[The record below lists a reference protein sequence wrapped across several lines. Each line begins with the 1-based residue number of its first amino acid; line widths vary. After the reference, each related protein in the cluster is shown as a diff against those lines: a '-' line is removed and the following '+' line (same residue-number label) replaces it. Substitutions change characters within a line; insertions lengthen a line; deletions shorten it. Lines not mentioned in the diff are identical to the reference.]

1 MTVFASDKG
10 HFYGYTA
17 DTLAEFVRRL
27 ELLKPE
33 APKHRL
39 YFRGLSD
46 MKYNLS
52 PSIGRPISQKS
63 KTIWLSRESR
73 LVEFAEQSIPE
84 LFTKSLPTILL
95 SNMQHYGIP
104 TRMLDITENALVAL
118 YFACCD
124 NDSEDGKVVVF
135 EGTPVSAY
143 NPYVNI
149 IADTYRLT
157 NDLEIEIDQYRY
169 LIYHQEY
176 ASGLLYSG
184 WETDEND
191 GLIEKVSKPLFVDV
205 GNINARQK
213 NQTGKFILF
222 PNKIDGNL
230 VKKELE
236 IIDNLDDLVLA
247 IIRIPKESKQRIRK
261 QFGLLGMTDGFIFP
275 DDITKVF
282 NGVKDKLAD
291 E

>member
-1 MTVFASDKG
+1 MISK
-10 HFYGYTA
+10 
-17 DTLAEFVRRL
+17 
-27 ELLKPE
+27 
-33 APKHRL
+33 
-39 YFRGLSD
+39 
-46 MKYNLS
+46 MK
-52 PSIGRPISQKS
+52 K
-63 KTIWLSRESR
+63 
-73 LVEFAEQSIPE
+73 
-84 LFTKSLPTILL
+84 
-95 SNMQHYGIP
+95 
-104 TRMLDITENALVAL
+104 
-118 YFACCD
+118 
-124 NDSEDGKVVVF
+124 
-135 EGTPVSAY
+135 
-143 NPYVNI
+143 
-149 IADTYRLT
+149 LT
-157 NDLEIEIDQYRY
+157 F

-230 VKKELE
+230 VKRELE